1 MVCFGKGDALVA
13 DRYRKF
19 KLLKSMIPI
28 ALIVI
33 YDMGD
38 GVNMER
44 LRILF
49 LTVLPCV
56 KS

>member
-49 LTVLPCV
+49 LIVLPCV